1 MPLRV
6 SFPSSAGHPNL
17 ESLQQVHAEMRQREE
32 RESQQVER
40 GSPADQGL

>member
-6 SFPSSAGHPNL
+6 SSPSLAGHPNL

-32 RESQQVER
+32 ERESQ
-40 GSPADQGL
+40 